1 VGFCSPNRK
10 TKLPLLSSPVG
21 GQSPVLASKLSTV
34 AGPVGGPMDK
44 GTGIQET
51 RGIHDHFGRF
61 AAVAANWLG
70 STWAFVGAGL
80 LVLVWLATGPILH
93 FSQSWAQ
100 AISTGTGPATFLMVF
115 LIQNMQNRD
124 ARAVNLKL
132 NELILA
138 MDSARNQLIDIERL
152 TDMELDE
159 LQAHYEKIK
168 TKWSERQARNQNGP
182 QS

>member
-1 VGFCSPNRK
+1 MNH
-10 TKLPLLSSPVG
+10 
-21 GQSPVLASKLSTV
+21 
-34 AGPVGGPMDK
+34 

-51 RGIHDHFGRF
+51 RGIHDQFGRF
-61 AAVAANWLG
+61 AAAAANWLG

-168 TKWSERQARNQNGP
+168 TKWSERQVRNQNGP